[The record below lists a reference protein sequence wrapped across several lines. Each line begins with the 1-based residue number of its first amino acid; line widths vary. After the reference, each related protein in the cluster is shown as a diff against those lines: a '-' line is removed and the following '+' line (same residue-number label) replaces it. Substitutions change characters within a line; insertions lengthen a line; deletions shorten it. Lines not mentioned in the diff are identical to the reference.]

1 MNAHRSG
8 PARGPSTARRVGRVV
23 SAITWVAFGIL
34 LSFTFTGIF
43 GGTPLHR
50 ALNIAAIAVC
60 VLLGLLVWIADER
73 REAVRRADDDR
84 DA

>member
-1 MNAHRSG
+1 M
-8 PARGPSTARRVGRVV
+8 
-23 SAITWVAFGIL
+23 
-34 LSFTFTGIF
+34 SFTFTGIF